1 MERFW
6 LSFISHFQHLNAAIL
21 WQDKIRQLRVD
32 ETGVQRY
39 TDQFVRL
46 AGRLNWKLSSETA
59 IYQYKQG
66 LPEWMLDS
74 IVSTEAATLAN
85 GGELPGVEILGKIS
99 LQIETSRKV
108 KIADKAKSL
117 DLFKDKKD
125 SQRDRK
131 IAGSKL
137 IIVTM

>member
-1 MERFW
+1 MDGTMLWEDFGAA
-6 LSFISHFQHLNAAIL
+6 FISHFQHPNAAIL

-32 ETGVQRY
+32 DTGVQRY

-66 LPEWMLDS
+66 LPEWMLNS
-74 IVSTEAATLAN
+74 IASAEAATLASGN
-85 GGELPGVEILGKIS
+85 QLPGVEILGRMS

-108 KIADKAKSL
+108 KIIDKTKDVELS
-117 DLFKDKKD
+117 KDKKD
-125 SQRDRK
+125 SFKRNTFK
-131 IAGSKL
+131 I
-137 IIVTM
+137 

>member
-1 MERFW
+1 MDGTMLWEDFGAA
-6 LSFISHFQHLNAAIL
+6 FISHFQHPNAAIL

-32 ETGVQRY
+32 DTGVQRY

-74 IVSTEAATLAN
+74 IASAKAATMAS
-85 GGELPGVEILGKIS
+85 GGQLPGVEILGRMS

-108 KIADKAKSL
+108 KTTNRSKGFEQPRDKRDSLKNKS
-117 DLFKDKKD
+117 DF
-125 SQRDRK
+125 
-131 IAGSKL
+131 
-137 IIVTM
+137 